1 VLKKLS
7 LLILNW
13 PLCILSRMPTSHRI
27 LVTGASG
34 FVGKAVVS
42 HFKKQGYVVNRLV
55 RDVRQRAPDTVYWNP
70 MNEEINLDDFEGFH
84 TVIHLAGE
92 NIFDK
97 RWSEAK
103 KEAIFISRVRHT
115 WLLSHALSRLKRPP
129 KVFFSA
135 SATGYYGDRGDE
147 ILTEESRKGKGFLSD
162 VCSKWEESSQVL
174 DQMKT
179 RVIRA
184 RFGAVLSK
192 EGGMLRRLL
201 PLFRYGLAGRLG
213 SGKQW
218 MSWIAL
224 EDLIGALEFT
234 MTQDVKGVFNFTS
247 PNPVTN
253 AEFTRQLAKLMHHR
267 PFLPVPAWLIKLVFG
282 EKGKQLLLS
291 STRAVPKRLLDKGF
305 QFKKAQL
312 DQLLL

>member
-1 VLKKLS
+1 
-7 LLILNW
+7 
-13 PLCILSRMPTSHRI
+13 MPTSHRI

-34 FVGKAVVS
+34 FIGSAVVS

-92 NIFDK
+92 SVSDK
-97 RWSEAK
+97 RWTEKK
-103 KEAIFISRVRHT
+103 KESIFISRVRHT
-115 WLLSHALSRLKRPP
+115 WLLAHALSRLKRPP

-135 SATGYYGDRGDE
+135 SAVGYYGDRGDE
-147 ILTEESRKGKGFLSD
+147 ILTEESRKGKGFLAD
-162 VCSKWEESSQVL
+162 VCAKWEEASQVI

-184 RFGAVLSK
+184 RFGAVFSP
-192 EGGMLRRLL
+192 EGGMIKRLL

-234 MTQDVKGVFNFTS
+234 LTQDVKGAFNFTS

-267 PFLPVPAWLIKLVFG
+267 PFLPVPGWLIKLVFG

-305 QFKKAQL
+305 QFKKAKL
-312 DQLLL
+312 EDLLL

>member
-1 VLKKLS
+1 V
-7 LLILNW
+7 
-13 PLCILSRMPTSHRI
+13 
-27 LVTGASG
+27 
-34 FVGKAVVS
+34 
-42 HFKKQGYVVNRLV
+42 
-55 RDVRQRAPDTVYWNP
+55 
-70 MNEEINLDDFEGFH
+70 NEEINLDDFEGFH

-92 NIFDK
+92 NISDH
-97 RWSEAK
+97 RWTEEK

-115 WLLSHALSRLKRPP
+115 WLLAQALSRLKRPP

-135 SATGYYGDRGDE
+135 SAVGYYGDRGDE

-162 VCSKWEESSQVL
+162 VCAKWEEASGVL

-184 RFGAVLSK
+184 RFGIVLSK
-192 EGGMLRRLL
+192 EGGMLARLL
-201 PLFRYGLAGRLG
+201 PLLRWGLYGRLG

-234 MTQDVKGVFNFTS
+234 MAQDVKGVFNFTS

-253 AEFTRQLAKLMHHR
+253 AEFTQQLAKLMHHR
-267 PFLPVPAWLIKLVFG
+267 PFVPLPAWLIKLVFG
-282 EKGKQLLLS
+282 EKGKQLFLS

-305 QFKKAQL
+305 KFQKANL
-312 DQLLL
+312 SDLLL

>member
-1 VLKKLS
+1 
-7 LLILNW
+7 
-13 PLCILSRMPTSHRI
+13 MPTSHRI
-27 LVTGASG
+27 LVTGSSG
-34 FVGKAVVS
+34 FIGKAVVG
-42 HFKKQGYVVNRLV
+42 HFRKQGYVVHRLV
-55 RDVRQRAPDTVYWNP
+55 REAGQRAPDTVYWNP

-97 RWSEAK
+97 RWTEAK

-115 WLLSHALSRLKRPP
+115 WLLSYALSRLKRPP

-135 SATGYYGDRGDE
+135 SAIGYYGDRGDE

-162 VCSKWEESSQVL
+162 VCAKWEESSQVL

-192 EGGMLRRLL
+192 EGGMLKSVL
-201 PLFRYGLAGRLG
+201 PLFRYGLAGRCG

-218 MSWIAL
+218 LSWIAL
-224 EDLIGALEFT
+224 EDLVGALEFT
-234 MTQDVKGVFNFTS
+234 MTQEVRGVFNFTS
-247 PNPVTN
+247 PHPVTN

-267 PFLPVPAWLIKLVFG
+267 PFLPVPGWLIKWVFG

-305 QFKKAQL
+305 EFKKAQL
-312 DQLLL
+312 DQLLLQL

>member
-1 VLKKLS
+1 
-7 LLILNW
+7 
-13 PLCILSRMPTSHRI
+13 MPTSHRI

-34 FVGKAVVS
+34 FIGRAVVG

-55 RDVRQRAPDTVYWNP
+55 RDVRQKAPDTVYWNP

-92 NIFDK
+92 SVSDE
-97 RWSEAK
+97 RWSDKK

-115 WLLSHALSRLKRPP
+115 WLLAHALSRLKRPP

-135 SATGYYGDRGDE
+135 SAAGYYGDRGDE

-162 VCSKWEESSQVL
+162 VCVKWEEASQVL

-184 RFGAVLSK
+184 RFGAVLSP
-192 EGGMLRRLL
+192 EGGMLKRLL

-213 SGKQW
+213 SGNQW
-218 MSWIAL
+218 MSWITL
-224 EDLIGALEFT
+224 EDLIAALEFT
-234 MTQDVKGVFNFTS
+234 LNQDVKGVFNFTS
-247 PNPVTN
+247 PNPVKN
-253 AEFTRQLAKLMHHR
+253 REFTRQLAMLMHHR
-267 PFLPVPAWLIKLVFG
+267 PFLPVPAWLIKLVYG
-282 EKGKQLLLS
+282 EMGKQLLLS

-305 QFKKAQL
+305 QFTHQAIMSL
-312 DQLLL
+312 DLYRPC

>member
-1 VLKKLS
+1 
-7 LLILNW
+7 
-13 PLCILSRMPTSHRI
+13 MPTGHRI

-34 FVGKAVVS
+34 FIGRAVVN
-42 HFKKQGYVVNRLV
+42 HFKKQGYVVSRLV
-55 RDVRQRAPDTVYWNP
+55 RDVRQKAPDTVYWNP

-92 NIFDK
+92 SVSDG
-97 RWSEAK
+97 RWSDKK

-129 KVFFSA
+129 KVFFAA
-135 SATGYYGDRGDE
+135 SATGYYGDRGEE
-147 ILTEESRKGKGFLSD
+147 ILSESSRKGKGFLAD
-162 VCSKWEESSQVL
+162 VCAKWEEASQVL

-184 RFGAVLSK
+184 RFGVVLSP
-192 EGGMLRRLL
+192 EGGMLKRLL

-224 EDLIGALEFT
+224 EDLIAALEFT
-234 MTQDVKGVFNFTS
+234 MNQDAQEVKGVFNFTS

-253 AEFTRQLAKLMHHR
+253 TEFTRQLAKLMHHR
-267 PFLPVPAWLIKLVFG
+267 PFLPVPAWLIKWIYG
-282 EKGKQLLLS
+282 EMGKQLLLS

-305 QFKKAQL
+305 QFSKAKIEL
-312 DQLLL
+312 VL

>member
-1 VLKKLS
+1 
-7 LLILNW
+7 
-13 PLCILSRMPTSHRI
+13 MPTSHRI

-34 FVGKAVVS
+34 FVGKAVVT

-55 RDVRQRAPDTVYWNP
+55 RNVRQRAPDTVYWNP
-70 MNEEINLDDFEGFH
+70 MNEEINLDDFEGYH

-97 RWSEAK
+97 RWTEAK

-115 WLLSHALSRLKRPP
+115 WLLSHVLSRLKRPP

-135 SATGYYGDRGDE
+135 SAIGYYGDRGDE

-162 VCSKWEESSQVL
+162 VCAKWEEASQVL

-192 EGGMLRRLL
+192 EGGMLKSVL
-201 PLFRYGLAGRLG
+201 PLFRYGLAGRCG

-224 EDLIGALEFT
+224 EDLVGALEFT
-234 MTQDVKGVFNFTS
+234 TTQEVRGVFNFTS

-267 PFLPVPAWLIKLVFG
+267 PFLPVPGWLIKLVFG
-282 EKGKQLLLS
+282 EKGNQLLLS
-291 STRAVPKRLLDKGF
+291 STRVFPKRLLDIGF
-305 QFKKAQL
+305 EFKKAQL

>member
-1 VLKKLS
+1 
-7 LLILNW
+7 
-13 PLCILSRMPTSHRI
+13 MPTSHRI

-34 FVGKAVVS
+34 FIGKAVVG
-42 HFKKQGYVVNRLV
+42 HFKKQGYVVNRLI
-55 RDVRQRAPDTVYWNP
+55 RDVRQKAPDTVYWNP

-92 NIFDK
+92 NIADQ
-97 RWSEAK
+97 RWTEEK

-115 WLLSHALSRLKRPP
+115 WLLAHVLSRLKRPP

-135 SATGYYGDRGDE
+135 SAVGFYGDRGDE
-147 ILTEESRKGKGFLSD
+147 ILSEESRKGKGFLSD
-162 VCSKWEESSQVL
+162 VCAKWEDASGVL
-174 DQMKT
+174 DSMKM

-184 RFGAVLSK
+184 RFGMVLSK
-192 EGGMLRRLL
+192 EGGMMERLL

-224 EDLIGALEFT
+224 EDLLGALEFAT
-234 MTQDVKGVFNFTS
+234 TQDVKGVFNFTS

-253 AEFTRQLAKLMHHR
+253 AEFTRQLAMIMHHR

-282 EKGKQLLLS
+282 EKGKQLFLS
-291 STRAVPKRLLDKGF
+291 STRVVPKRLLEKGF
-305 QFKKAQL
+305 KFQKAKL
-312 DQLLL
+312 DEFLAF

>member
-1 VLKKLS
+1 
-7 LLILNW
+7 
-13 PLCILSRMPTSHRI
+13 MPTSHRI

-34 FVGKAVVS
+34 FIGRAIVG

-55 RDVRQRAPDTVYWNP
+55 RDVRQKAPDTVYWNP

-92 NIFDK
+92 SVSDE
-97 RWSEAK
+97 RWSDKK

-115 WLLSHALSRLKRPP
+115 WLLAHALSRLKRPP

-162 VCSKWEESSQVL
+162 VCAKWEEASQVL

-179 RVIRA
+179 RVIRG
-184 RFGAVLSK
+184 RFGAVLSP
-192 EGGMLRRLL
+192 EGGMLKRLL
-201 PLFRYGLAGRLG
+201 PLFRFGLAGRLG
-213 SGKQW
+213 SGNQW

-234 MTQDVKGVFNFTS
+234 LKQDVKGVFNFTS
-247 PNPVTN
+247 PNPVKN
-253 AEFTRQLAKLMHHR
+253 REFTRQLATLMHHR
-267 PFLPVPAWLIKLVFG
+267 PFLPAPAWLIKLVYG
-282 EKGKQLLLS
+282 EMGKQLLLS

-305 QFKKAQL
+305 QFTNGSVMSLNLNRSQ
-312 DQLLL
+312 

>member
-1 VLKKLS
+1 
-7 LLILNW
+7 
-13 PLCILSRMPTSHRI
+13 MPTSHRI

-34 FVGKAVVS
+34 FIGRAIVG

-55 RDVRQRAPDTVYWNP
+55 RDVRQKAPDTVYWNP

-92 NIFDK
+92 SVSDE
-97 RWSEAK
+97 RWSDKK

-115 WLLSHALSRLKRPP
+115 WLLAHALSRLKRPP

-162 VCSKWEESSQVL
+162 VCAKWEEASQVL

-179 RVIRA
+179 RVIRG
-184 RFGAVLSK
+184 RFGAVLSP
-192 EGGMLRRLL
+192 EGGMLKRLL
-201 PLFRYGLAGRLG
+201 PLFRFGLAGRLG
-213 SGKQW
+213 SGNQW

-234 MTQDVKGVFNFTS
+234 LKQDVKGVFNFTS
-247 PNPVTN
+247 PNPVKN
-253 AEFTRQLAKLMHHR
+253 REFTRQLATLMHQR
-267 PFLPVPAWLIKLVFG
+267 PFLPAPAWLIKLVYG
-282 EKGKQLLLS
+282 EMGKQLLLS

-305 QFKKAQL
+305 QFTNGSVMSLNLNRSQ
-312 DQLLL
+312 

>member
-1 VLKKLS
+1 M
-7 LLILNW
+7 IFTD
-13 PLCILSRMPTSHRI
+13 IDMPTSHRI
-27 LVTGASG
+27 LITGSSG
-34 FVGKAVVS
+34 FIGKAIVN
-42 HFKKQGYVVNRLV
+42 HFKKQGYVVNRLI
-55 RDVRQRAPDTVYWNP
+55 RDVRQKAPDTIYWNP

-92 NIFDK
+92 NILHG
-97 RWSEAK
+97 RWTDEK

-115 WLLSHALSRLKRPP
+115 WLLAHILSRLKRPP

-135 SATGYYGDRGDE
+135 SAAGFYGDRGNE

-162 VCSKWEESSQVL
+162 VCAKWEEASGVL
-174 DQMKT
+174 DSMKM

-184 RFGAVLSK
+184 RFGIVLSK
-192 EGGMLRRLL
+192 EGGMLKQAL
-201 PLFRYGLAGRLG
+201 PFFRYGLAGRLG

-218 MSWIAL
+218 ISWIAL
-224 EDLIGALEFT
+224 EDLLGALEFT

-253 AEFTRQLAKLMHHR
+253 AEFTRQLATLMHHR

-282 EKGKQLLLS
+282 EKGKQLFLS
-291 STRAVPKRLLDKGF
+291 STRSVPKRLLEKGYIF
-305 QFKKAQL
+305 QKAKL
-312 DQLLL
+312 VDLAF

>member
-1 VLKKLS
+1 
-7 LLILNW
+7 
-13 PLCILSRMPTSHRI
+13 MPTNHRI

-34 FVGKAVVS
+34 FIGRAVVH
-42 HFKKQGYVVNRLV
+42 HFRKQGYVVNRLV
-55 RDVRQRAPDTVYWNP
+55 RDVRQKAPDTVYWNP

-92 NIFDK
+92 SVSDQ
-97 RWSEAK
+97 RWTEKK

-135 SATGYYGDRGDE
+135 SAVGYYGDRGDE
-147 ILTEESRKGKGFLSD
+147 ILTEESRKGQGFLSD
-162 VCSKWEESSQVL
+162 VCAKWEEASQVL
-174 DQMKT
+174 DQMKM

-184 RFGAVLSK
+184 RFGAVLSP
-192 EGGMLRRLL
+192 EGGMLKRLL
-201 PLFRYGLAGRLG
+201 PLFRYGLGGRLG
-213 SGKQW
+213 SGEQW

-224 EDLIGALEFT
+224 EDLINALEFT
-234 MTQDVKGVFNFTS
+234 LIQEVKGVFNFTS

-253 AEFTRQLAKLMHHR
+253 AQFSRQLAKLMHHR
-267 PFLPVPAWLIKLVFG
+267 PFLPVPGWLIKWVFG
-282 EKGKQLLLS
+282 DMGKELLLS

-305 QFKKAQL
+305 EFKKAQIQ
-312 DQLLL
+312 DLLP